1 VGSSAS
7 SFFWLQKYFRLE
19 GLAYRFVPVV
29 TETPGNAYDFGSVD
43 ADKMYAMMYNP
54 TDDPAKFN
62 FGNMEKPGVFLDE
75 TVRRSTFNLRIN
87 YGRLGAELARR
98 GEKEKAVEV
107 LNYAMSKMPVEKLG
121 YDYFMLSMVEG
132 FYVAGAQERARELVE
147 GFAASLDEELRY
159 YAQFRGSDK
168 RAITNEVQT
177 DLQFYQMLV
186 RMVMQYEYN
195 NKPMT
200 QEEYDQVELIKRYEE
215 AAQMVS

>member
-1 VGSSAS
+1 
-7 SFFWLQKYFRLE
+7 
-19 GLAYRFVPVV
+19 
-29 TETPGNAYDFGSVD
+29 
-43 ADKMYAMMYNP
+43 
-54 TDDPAKFN
+54 
-62 FGNMEKPGVFLDE
+62 
-75 TVRRSTFNLRIN
+75 
-87 YGRLGAELARR
+87 
-98 GEKEKAVEV
+98 
-107 LNYAMSKMPVEKLG
+107 
-121 YDYFMLSMVEG
+121 MVEG